1 MVEESS
7 PRINGWLLLAHPL
20 ILDEIERLIK
30 EVQSLK
36 LKQPEAFQSK
46 RQTKL
51 LAAIIELVFIKIPA
65 DPENSIYR
73 QGLTLG
79 KENKHWYRAKFY
91 QQYRLFFRFNK
102 KKKII
107 IYAWVNDENTK
118 RARGD
123 KTDAYAVFEKML
135 RSNNP
140 PNSWDELLEASLPAT
155 SHLSDIV
162 SFTSEG
168 NSP

>member
-20 ILDEIERLIK
+20 ILVEIERLMQ

-36 LKQPEAFQSK
+36 LKNPEDFQSK

-51 LAAIIELVFIKIPA
+51 LAAIIELVFTKIPA
-65 DPENSIYR
+65 DPENPIYR

-107 IYAWVNDENTK
+107 IYAWVNDESTK

-123 KTDAYAVFEKML
+123 KTDAYATFEKML

-140 PNSWDELLEASLPAT
+140 PSSWDELLEASSPAT
-155 SHLSDIV
+155 SRLSNIT